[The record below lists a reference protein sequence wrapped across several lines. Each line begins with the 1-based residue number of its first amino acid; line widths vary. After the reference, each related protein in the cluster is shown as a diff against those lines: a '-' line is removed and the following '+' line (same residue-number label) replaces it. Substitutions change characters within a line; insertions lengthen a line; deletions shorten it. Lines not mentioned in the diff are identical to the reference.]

1 MEELDPIFTD
11 PMTLAV
17 GATKDPFT
25 TGRFAPKL
33 IALKDGCTAPIEG
46 TFICQKFLDYQK

>member
-33 IALKDGCTAPIEG
+33 IALKDGCTAPVEG
-46 TFICQKFLDYQK
+46 TLNCQNFLDCQK